1 MASMNAQAAMRRCV
15 TMDTYYMTRTRTSLI
30 RRFGIVLGLAALGAG
45 GAASGE
51 DLLQIY
57 REAQKSDPAIAAA
70 RSQWEATQERV
81 PQARSALLPSVSAQA
96 QANINSYD
104 QNVNTNPTTHFSANY
119 NQGSLTFSASQP
131 LYRPQYV
138 VALDQAKEQV
148 TQSDFSLGIAQQDLI
163 IRTSVAYFD
172 VLLAEFNVELAGQQK
187 IAVAEQLA
195 QAKRNFEVGTA
206 TITDT
211 NEAQAKYD
219 QIIATEIQARNDLD
233 RRRTALMAIIGRMPN
248 GLKRVG
254 RGFEP
259 TLPSPNSIDYW
270 VDRALKDNLSVRFSQ
285 SNYDIATLEVDRAR
299 AGHYPTLDLVASAV
313 QQTSNGSTQTDFGGN
328 YRTALFGVVLN
339 VPIYTGGFVN
349 SRVRESI
356 SLQDRSRADLESAKR
371 SAVSNAQDGF
381 SGVNSA
387 AAGVKAFEQ
396 AVASAEVA
404 LQSNILGQEVG
415 IRTNLD
421 VLNVQQNVFSARRDL
436 ANAYF
441 QYLLA
446 VLRLKSAIGSL
457 NETDLEDL
465 NRRLNG

>member
-1 MASMNAQAAMRRCV
+1 MRKPRPSFLAIAACAV
-15 TMDTYYMTRTRTSLI
+15 
-30 RRFGIVLGLAALGAG
+30 VLCTG

-51 DLLQIY
+51 DLLQVY
-57 REAQKSDPAIAAA
+57 REAQKNDPTIAAA

-81 PQARSALLPSVSAQA
+81 PQARSALLPQLSASG

-104 QNVNTNPTTHFSANY
+104 ATINSSPKNNFSANY
-119 NQGSLTFSASQP
+119 GQGNLTFSASQP

-138 VALDQAKEQV
+138 VALDQAREQV
-148 TQSDFSLGIAQQDLI
+148 SQSDYTFAISQQDLI

-172 VLLAEFNVELAGQQK
+172 VLLAEFNIELAEQQK
-187 IAVAEQLA
+187 KAVAEQLA

-219 QIIATEIQARNDLD
+219 SIVATEIQARNDLD
-233 RRRTALMAIIGRMPN
+233 RRRTALMAIIGRLPKS
-248 GLKRVG
+248 LKRIG
-254 RGFEP
+254 RGFDAA
-259 TLPSPNSIDYW
+259 LPDPNNPDYW
-270 VDRALKDNLSVRFSQ
+270 VDRALKENLSVRFSQ
-285 SNYDIATLEVDRAR
+285 SNYEIASLEVDRAR
-299 AGHYPTLDLVASAV
+299 AGHYPTLDLVASAGA
-313 QQTSNGSTQTDFGGN
+313 QASSGSSSSDFSAN
-328 YRTALFGVVLN
+328 SRSALLGVVLN

-349 SRVRESI
+349 SRVRETI
-356 SLQDRSRADLESAKR
+356 SLQDKARADLEVAKR
-371 SAVSNAQDGF
+371 AAVTNAQDGY

-387 AAGVKAFEQ
+387 AAAVKAFEQ

-421 VLNVQQNVFSARRDL
+421 VLNVQQNVFSTRRDL

-441 QYLLA
+441 QYMIA
-446 VLRLKSAIGSL
+446 VLRLKASVGSL
-457 NETDLEDL
+457 TEQDVEAI

>member
-1 MASMNAQAAMRRCV
+1 M
-15 TMDTYYMTRTRTSLI
+15 TGTRTLPLRAS
-30 RRFGIVLGLAALGAG
+30 AALVAG
-45 GAASGE
+45 LVALFAFGAASAE

-57 REAQKSDPAIAAA
+57 REAQKSDPTIAAA

-81 PQARSALLPSVSAQA
+81 PQARSTLLPVISAQG
-96 QANINSYD
+96 QGNINSYD
-104 QNVNTNPTTHFSANY
+104 QTITSQPKVHFSANY
-119 NQGSLTFSASQP
+119 NQGFLVFQASQP
-131 LYRPQYV
+131 LYRPQNLIG
-138 VALDQAKEQV
+138 LDQAKEQV
-148 TQSDFSLGIAQQDLI
+148 TQSDFTLAISQQDLI
-163 IRTSVAYFD
+163 LRTAVAYFD
-172 VLLAEFNVELAGQQK
+172 VLLAEYNVELAEQQK

-219 QIIATEIQARNDLD
+219 SIIATEIQARNDLD
-233 RRRTALMAIIGRMPN
+233 RRRTALTAIIGRVPRN
-248 GLKRVG
+248 LKRVG

-259 TLPSPNSIDYW
+259 ELPSPNNVDFW

-285 SNYDIATLEVDRAR
+285 SNYEIAALEVDRAR
-299 AGHYPTLDLVASAV
+299 AGHLPTLDLVASA
-313 QQTSNGSTQTDFGGN
+313 QQQASTGSQTTDFSGN
-328 YRTALFGVVLN
+328 TRSALLGVVLN

-349 SRVRESI
+349 SRVRETI
-356 SLQDRSRADLESAKR
+356 SLQDKARADLEFAKR

-387 AAGVKAFEQ
+387 AAAVKAFEQ

-421 VLNVQQNVFSARRDL
+421 VLNVQQNVFSTRRDL

-446 VLRLKSAIGSL
+446 VLRLRSAIGALS
-457 NETDLEDL
+457 EQDLEEL

>member
-1 MASMNAQAAMRRCV
+1 MRKPRPSFLAIAVCAA
-15 TMDTYYMTRTRTSLI
+15 
-30 RRFGIVLGLAALGAG
+30 VLCTG

-51 DLLQIY
+51 DLLQVY

-81 PQARSALLPSVSAQA
+81 PQARSALLPQLSASG
-96 QANINSYD
+96 QANINNYD
-104 QNVNTNPTTHFSANY
+104 ATIDSRPKNSFSANY
-119 NQGSLTFSASQP
+119 SQGNLTFSASQP

-138 VALDQAKEQV
+138 VALDQAREQV
-148 TQSDFSLGIAQQDLI
+148 SQSDYTFAISQQDLI

-172 VLLAEFNVELAGQQK
+172 VLLAEFNVELAEQQK
-187 IAVAEQLA
+187 KAVAEQLA

-219 QIIATEIQARNDLD
+219 QIVATEIQARNDLD
-233 RRRTALMAIIGRMPN
+233 RRRTALMAIIGRLPKT
-248 GLKRVG
+248 LKRIG
-254 RGFEP
+254 RGFDAA
-259 TLPSPNSIDYW
+259 LPDPNNPDYW
-270 VDRALKDNLSVRFSQ
+270 VDRALKENLSVRFSQ
-285 SNYDIATLEVDRAR
+285 SNYEIASLEVDRAR
-299 AGHYPTLDLVASAV
+299 AGHYPTLDLVASAGA
-313 QQTSNGSTQTDFGGN
+313 QASTGSASSDFSAN
-328 YRTALFGVVLN
+328 SRTALLGVVLN

-349 SRVRESI
+349 SRVRETI
-356 SLQDRSRADLESAKR
+356 SLQDKARADLETAKR
-371 SAVSNAQDGF
+371 SAVTNAQDGF

-387 AAGVKAFEQ
+387 AAAVKAFEQ

-421 VLNVQQNVFSARRDL
+421 VLNVQQNVFSTRRDL

-441 QYLLA
+441 QYMLA
-446 VLRLKSAIGSL
+446 VLRLKASVGSL
-457 NETDLEDL
+457 TEQDVEAI

>member
-1 MASMNAQAAMRRCV
+1 
-15 TMDTYYMTRTRTSLI
+15 MTRMRPFRS
-30 RRFGIVLGLAALGAG
+30 LAATAALTVVALAG
-45 GAASGE
+45 SAHAE

-57 REAQKSDPAIAAA
+57 REAQKQDPAIASA
-70 RSQWEATQERV
+70 RSLWEATQERV
-81 PQARSALLPSVSAQA
+81 PQARSALLPAVSAQG
-96 QANINSYD
+96 QANVNSYD
-104 QNVNTNPTTHFSANY
+104 STIKSNPQIHFSQNY
-119 NQGSLTFSASQP
+119 NYGALTFSASQP
-131 LYRPQYV
+131 LYRPQNV

-163 IRTSVAYFD
+163 VRTAVAYFD
-172 VLLAEFNVELAGQQK
+172 VLLAEFNVELAAQQK
-187 IAVAEQLA
+187 LAVAEQLA

-219 QIIATEIQARNDLD
+219 QIIATEIQANNDLD
-233 RRRTALMAIIGRMPN
+233 RRRTALMAIIGRMPKS
-248 GLKRVG
+248 LKRIA

-259 TLPSPNSIDYW
+259 NLPSPNNPDYW
-270 VDRALKDNLSVRFSQ
+270 VDLALKQNLSVRFAQ
-285 SNYDIATLEVDRAR
+285 SNFEIASLEVDRAR
-299 AGHYPTLDLVASAV
+299 AGHLPTLDLVANAT
-313 QQTSNGSTQTDFGGN
+313 QANGSGSVTTDFTGQT
-328 YRTALFGVVLN
+328 RTALFGVVLN

-349 SRVRESI
+349 SRVRETI
-356 SLQDRSRADLESAKR
+356 SLQDRSRADLEQAKR
-371 SAVSNAQDGF
+371 TAVTNAQDGF

-387 AAGVKAFEQ
+387 VAGVKAFEQ

-421 VLNVQQNVFSARRDL
+421 VLNVQQNVFSTRRDL

-446 VLRLKSAIGSL
+446 VLRLKASIGAL
-457 NETDLEDL
+457 NEQDLEDI

>member
-1 MASMNAQAAMRRCV
+1 MKKWLRTCALALACVASLAQA
-15 TMDTYYMTRTRTSLI
+15 
-30 RRFGIVLGLAALGAG
+30 
-45 GAASGE
+45 E

-57 REAQKSDPAIAAA
+57 REAQKQDPAIAAA

-81 PQARSALLPSVSAQA
+81 PQARAGLLPQVSAQG
-96 QANINSYD
+96 QANANYYD
-104 QNVNTNPTTHFSANY
+104 AQFNTNPKSTVSQNY
-119 NQGSLTFSASQP
+119 GFGSLVFSASQP
-131 LYRPQYV
+131 LYRPQNV
-138 VALDQAKEQV
+138 VVLEQAREQV
-148 TQSDFSLGIAQQDLI
+148 TQSDFTLGIAQQDLI
-163 IRTSVAYFD
+163 IRTTVAYFD
-172 VLLAEFNVELAGQQK
+172 VLLAEFNVELAEQQK
-187 IAVAEQLA
+187 IAVSEQLA

-233 RRRTALMAIIGRMPN
+233 RRRSALAAIIGKAPRN
-248 GLKRVG
+248 LKRIG
-254 RGFEP
+254 RGFDP
-259 TLPSPNSIDYW
+259 PLPDPNNLDYW
-270 VDRALKDNLSVRFSQ
+270 VARALRENLNVLFAQ
-285 SNYDIATLEVDRAR
+285 SNYEIASLEVDRAR
-299 AGHYPTLDLVASAV
+299 AGHLPTLDLVASASALTNSGTTV
-313 QQTSNGSTQTDFGGN
+313 GDIGGN
-328 YRTALFGVVLN
+328 SRSGLLGIVVN

-349 SRVRESI
+349 SRVRETI
-356 SLQDRSRADLESAKR
+356 SLQDRARADLESAKR
-371 SAVSNAQDGF
+371 AAVSNAQDGF

-421 VLNVQQNVFSARRDL
+421 VLNVQQNVYSTRRDL

-441 QYLLA
+441 QYMIA
-446 VLRLKSAIGSL
+446 VLRLKSSVGNL
-457 NETDLEDL
+457 TEQDLEEL

>member
-1 MASMNAQAAMRRCV
+1 MI
-15 TMDTYYMTRTRTSLI
+15 RTRSFNPG
-30 RRFGIVLGLAALGAG
+30 RLAAVIGLSALCCAG
-45 GAASGE
+45 VASGE
-51 DLLQIY
+51 DLLQIF

-81 PQARSALLPSVSAQA
+81 PQARSALLPQLSAQG

-104 QNVNTNPTTHFSANY
+104 ATINTNPKNHFSANY
-119 NQGSLTFSASQP
+119 NQGALTFSASQP
-131 LYRPQYV
+131 LYRPQNV
-138 VALDQAKEQV
+138 VALDQARAQV
-148 TQSDFSLGIAQQDLI
+148 SQSDYTLAIAQQDLI

-172 VLLAEFNVELAGQQK
+172 VLLAEFNVELAQQQK

-219 QIIATEIQARNDLD
+219 SIIATEIQANNDLD
-233 RRRTALMAIIGRMPN
+233 RRRTALSAIIGRVPKN
-248 GLKRVG
+248 LKRIG

-259 TLPSPNSIDYW
+259 VLPDPNNVDYW
-270 VDRALKDNLSVRFSQ
+270 VDRALRENLSVRFSQ
-285 SNYDIATLEVDRAR
+285 SNFDIATLEVDRAK
-299 AGHYPTLDLVASAV
+299 AGHYPTLDLVASAGT
-313 QQTSNGSTQTDFGGN
+313 QGSTGSTQSDFSSN
-328 YRTALFGVVLN
+328 SRSTLLGVVLN
-339 VPIYTGGFVN
+339 VPIYQGGFVN
-349 SRVRESI
+349 SRVRETI
-356 SLQDRSRADLESAKR
+356 SLQDRSRSDLEGAKR
-371 SAVSNAQDGF
+371 TAASNAQDGF

-421 VLNVQQNVFSARRDL
+421 VLNVQQNVFSTRRDL

-446 VLRLKSAIGSL
+446 VLRLKASVGALTEQAVEEI
-457 NETDLEDL
+457 

>member
-1 MASMNAQAAMRRCV
+1 MRKPRPSFLAIAACAV
-15 TMDTYYMTRTRTSLI
+15 
-30 RRFGIVLGLAALGAG
+30 VLCTG

-51 DLLQIY
+51 DLLQVY
-57 REAQKSDPAIAAA
+57 REAQKNDPTIAAA

-81 PQARSALLPSVSAQA
+81 PQARSALLPQLSASG
-96 QANINSYD
+96 QANINNYD
-104 QNVNTNPTTHFSANY
+104 ATINSRPKNSFSANY
-119 NQGSLTFSASQP
+119 SQGNLTFSASQP

-138 VALDQAKEQV
+138 VALDQAREQV
-148 TQSDFSLGIAQQDLI
+148 SQSDYTFAISQQDLI

-172 VLLAEFNVELAGQQK
+172 VLLAEFNVELAEQQK
-187 IAVAEQLA
+187 KAVAEQLA

-219 QIIATEIQARNDLD
+219 SIIATEIQARNDLD
-233 RRRTALMAIIGRMPN
+233 RRRTALMAIIGRLPKS
-248 GLKRVG
+248 LKRIG
-254 RGFEP
+254 RGFDAALPEP
-259 TLPSPNSIDYW
+259 NNPDYW
-270 VDRALKDNLSVRFSQ
+270 VDRALKENLSLRFSQ
-285 SNYDIATLEVDRAR
+285 SNYEIASLEVDRAR
-299 AGHYPTLDLVASAV
+299 AGHYPTLDLVASAGA
-313 QQTSNGSTQTDFGGN
+313 QGSTGSTASDFSSNSRLAVLG
-328 YRTALFGVVLN
+328 LVLN

-349 SRVRESI
+349 SRVRETI
-356 SLQDRSRADLESAKR
+356 SLQDKARADLEVAKR
-371 SAVSNAQDGF
+371 SAVTNAQDGF

-387 AAGVKAFEQ
+387 AAAVKAFEQ

-421 VLNVQQNVFSARRDL
+421 VLNVQQNVFSTRRDL

-441 QYLLA
+441 QYMIA
-446 VLRLKSAIGSL
+446 VLRLKASVGSL
-457 NETDLEDL
+457 TEQDVEAI

>member
-1 MASMNAQAAMRRCV
+1 MKTWLRTAA
-15 TMDTYYMTRTRTSLI
+15 
-30 RRFGIVLGLAALGAG
+30 FAALACLAT
-45 GAASGE
+45 AAHAE

-57 REAQKSDPAIAAA
+57 REAQKQDPLIAAA

-81 PQARSALLPSVSAQA
+81 PQARAGLLPSLSAQG
-96 QANINSYD
+96 QANVNYYD
-104 QNVNTNPTTHFSANY
+104 AQFNTDPKAKVSQNYGF
-119 NQGSLTFSASQP
+119 GSLVFSASQP
-131 LYRPQYV
+131 LYRPQNV
-138 VALDQAKEQV
+138 VVLDQAREIV
-148 TQSDFSLGIAQQDLI
+148 TQSDFTLGIAQQDLI
-163 IRTSVAYFD
+163 IRTAVAYFD
-172 VLLAEFNVELAGQQK
+172 VLLAEFNVELAEQQK
-187 IAVAEQLA
+187 IAVSEQLA

-233 RRRTALMAIIGRMPN
+233 RRRTALSAIIGKTP
-248 GLKRVG
+248 GPLKRMG

-259 TLPSPNSIDYW
+259 LLPEPNNVDYW
-270 VDRALKDNLSVRFSQ
+270 VQRALKENLNVRFAQ
-285 SNYDIATLEVDRAR
+285 SNFEIASLEVDRAR
-299 AGHYPTLDLVASAV
+299 AGHLPTLDLVASASALTNSGS
-313 QQTSNGSTQTDFGGN
+313 QTVDFGGN
-328 YRTALFGVVLN
+328 SRSGLLGIVVN

-349 SRVRESI
+349 SRVRETI
-356 SLQDRSRADLESAKR
+356 SLQDRARADLEAAKR
-371 SAVSNAQDGF
+371 LAVTNAQDGF

-421 VLNVQQNVFSARRDL
+421 VLNVQQNVYSTRRDL

-441 QYLLA
+441 QYMLA
-446 VLRLKSAIGSL
+446 VLRLKSAVGSL
-457 NETDLEDL
+457 TEQDLEEL

>member
-1 MASMNAQAAMRRCV
+1 MRKPRPSFLAIAACAV
-15 TMDTYYMTRTRTSLI
+15 
-30 RRFGIVLGLAALGAG
+30 VLCTG

-51 DLLQIY
+51 DLLQVY
-57 REAQKSDPAIAAA
+57 REAQKSDPTIAAA

-81 PQARSALLPSVSAQA
+81 PQARSALLPQLAAQG
-96 QANINSYD
+96 QANINNYD
-104 QNVNTNPTTHFSANY
+104 ATIDSRPKNSFSANFS
-119 NQGSLTFSASQP
+119 QGNLTFSASQP

-148 TQSDFSLGIAQQDLI
+148 SQSDYTFAISQQDLI

-172 VLLAEFNVELAGQQK
+172 VLLAEFNIELAEQQK
-187 IAVAEQLA
+187 KAVAEQLA

-219 QIIATEIQARNDLD
+219 SIVATEIQARNDLD
-233 RRRTALMAIIGRMPN
+233 RRRTALMAIIGRLPKS
-248 GLKRVG
+248 LKRIG
-254 RGFEP
+254 RGFDAALPEP
-259 TLPSPNSIDYW
+259 NNPDYW
-270 VDRALKDNLSVRFSQ
+270 VDRALKENLSVRFSQ
-285 SNYDIATLEVDRAR
+285 SNYEIASLEVDRAR
-299 AGHYPTLDLVASAV
+299 AGHYPTLDLVASAGA
-313 QQTSNGSTQTDFGGN
+313 QASTGSTASDFSSN
-328 YRTALFGVVLN
+328 SRSALLGVVLN

-349 SRVRESI
+349 SRVRETI
-356 SLQDRSRADLESAKR
+356 SLQDKSRADLEVAKR
-371 SAVSNAQDGF
+371 AAVTNAQDGF

-387 AAGVKAFEQ
+387 SAAVKAFEQ

-421 VLNVQQNVFSARRDL
+421 VLNVQQNVFSTRRDL

-441 QYLLA
+441 QYLIA
-446 VLRLKSAIGSL
+446 VLRLKASVGSL
-457 NETDLEDL
+457 TEQDVENI

>member
-1 MASMNAQAAMRRCV
+1 MRKPRPSFLAIAAYAV
-15 TMDTYYMTRTRTSLI
+15 
-30 RRFGIVLGLAALGAG
+30 VLCTG

-51 DLLQIY
+51 DLLQVY
-57 REAQKSDPAIAAA
+57 REAQKNDPTIAAA

-81 PQARSALLPSVSAQA
+81 PQARSALLPQLSASG
-96 QANINSYD
+96 QANFNSYD
-104 QNVNTNPTTHFSANY
+104 ATINSSPKNNFSANY
-119 NQGSLTFSASQP
+119 GQGNLTFSASQP

-138 VALDQAKEQV
+138 VALDQAREQV
-148 TQSDFSLGIAQQDLI
+148 SQSDYTFAISQQDLI

-172 VLLAEFNVELAGQQK
+172 VLLAEFNVELAEQQK
-187 IAVAEQLA
+187 KAVAEQLA

-219 QIIATEIQARNDLD
+219 SIIATEIQARNDLD
-233 RRRTALMAIIGRMPN
+233 RRRTALMAIIGRLPKS
-248 GLKRVG
+248 LKRIG
-254 RGFEP
+254 RGFDAALPEP
-259 TLPSPNSIDYW
+259 NNPDYW
-270 VDRALKDNLSVRFSQ
+270 VDRALKENLSVRFSQ
-285 SNYDIATLEVDRAR
+285 SNYEIASLEVDRAR
-299 AGHYPTLDLVASAV
+299 AGHYPTLDLVASAGA
-313 QQTSNGSTQTDFGGN
+313 QASSGSSSSDFSAN
-328 YRTALFGVVLN
+328 SRSALLGVVLN

-349 SRVRESI
+349 SRVRETI
-356 SLQDRSRADLESAKR
+356 SLQDKARADLEVAKR
-371 SAVSNAQDGF
+371 AAVTNAQDGY

-387 AAGVKAFEQ
+387 AAAVKAFEQ

-421 VLNVQQNVFSARRDL
+421 VLNVQQNVFSTRRDL

-441 QYLLA
+441 QYMIA
-446 VLRLKSAIGSL
+446 VLRLKASVGSL
-457 NETDLEDL
+457 TEQDVEAI

>member
-1 MASMNAQAAMRRCV
+1 MKTWLRAAA
-15 TMDTYYMTRTRTSLI
+15 
-30 RRFGIVLGLAALGAG
+30 LAALACL
-45 GAASGE
+45 AAAAHAE
-51 DLLQIY
+51 DLLQVY
-57 REAQKSDPAIAAA
+57 REAQKQDPTIAAA

-81 PQARSALLPSVSAQA
+81 PQARAGLLPSVSAQG
-96 QANINSYD
+96 QANLNYYD
-104 QNVNTNPTTHFSANY
+104 AQFNTNPKTTVSQNY
-119 NQGSLTFSASQP
+119 GFGSLVFSASQP
-131 LYRPQYV
+131 LYRPQNV
-138 VALDQAKEQV
+138 VVLDQAREIV
-148 TQSDFSLGIAQQDLI
+148 TQSDFTLGIAQQDLI
-163 IRTSVAYFD
+163 IRTAVAYFD
-172 VLLAEFNVELAGQQK
+172 VLLAEFNVELAEQQK
-187 IAVAEQLA
+187 IAVSEQLA

-233 RRRTALMAIIGRMPN
+233 RRRTALAAIIGKTPAT
-248 GLKRVG
+248 LKRIG
-254 RGFEP
+254 RGFDPPLPEP
-259 TLPSPNSIDYW
+259 NNLDYW
-270 VDRALKDNLSVRFSQ
+270 VQRALRENLNVRFAQ
-285 SNYDIATLEVDRAR
+285 SNFEIASLEVDRAR
-299 AGHYPTLDLVASAV
+299 AAHLPTLDLVASAS
-313 QQTSNGSTQTDFGGN
+313 TLSNSGSTTGDIGGN
-328 YRTALFGVVLN
+328 SRSGLLGIVVN

-349 SRVRESI
+349 SRVRETI
-356 SLQDRSRADLESAKR
+356 SLQDRARADLESAKR
-371 SAVSNAQDGF
+371 LAVTNAQDGF

-421 VLNVQQNVFSARRDL
+421 VLNVQQNVYSTRRDL

-441 QYLLA
+441 QYMLA

-457 NETDLEDL
+457 TERDLEDL

>member
-1 MASMNAQAAMRRCV
+1 MRQA
-15 TMDTYYMTRTRTSLI
+15 TLRTT
-30 RRFGIVLGLAALGAG
+30 VLTLTLAALF
-45 GAASGE
+45 AAPQLRAE

-57 REAQKSDPAIAAA
+57 REAQQNDPTLAAA
-70 RSQWEATQERV
+70 RASWAATQELV
-81 PQARSALLPSVSAQA
+81 PQARSALLPTVNGAASANLNNFSETIRTDPQTDISNRTFRLGSLSVSAA
-96 QANINSYD
+96 
-104 QNVNTNPTTHFSANY
+104 
-119 NQGSLTFSASQP
+119 QP
-131 LYRPQYV
+131 LYR
-138 VALDQAKEQV
+138 VANKVAYDQAKQQV
-148 TQSDFSLGIAQQDLI
+148 AQADYTLSSAQQDLI
-163 IRTSVAYFD
+163 LRVAQAYFD
-172 VLLAEFNVELAGQQK
+172 VLLAEFNVELAESQK
-187 IAVAEQLA
+187 TAVSEQLA

-233 RRRTALMAIIGRMPN
+233 RRRTALTAIIGRAPGN
-248 GLKRVG
+248 LKRVG

-259 TLPSPNSIDYW
+259 TLPDPNNVDYW
-270 VDRALKDNLSVRFSQ
+270 VDRALRENLSVRFAI
-285 SNYDIATLEVDRAR
+285 SNYEIAALEVDRAR
-299 AGHYPTLDLVASAV
+299 AGHLPTVDAVASAGAV
-313 QQTSNGSTQTDFGGN
+313 ANSGSTTTDFGGN
-328 YRTALFGVVLN
+328 TRSGLFGIVVN

-349 SRVRESI
+349 SRVREAI
-356 SLQDRSRADLESAKR
+356 SLQDRSRADLEFAKR
-371 SAVSNAQDGF
+371 AAVTNAQDGF

-421 VLNVQQNVFSARRDL
+421 VLNVQQNVYSTRRDL

-441 QYLLA
+441 TYLLA
-446 VLRLKSAIGSL
+446 VLRLKSAVGSL
-457 NETDLEDL
+457 NEQDLQDI

>member
-1 MASMNAQAAMRRCV
+1 MK
-15 TMDTYYMTRTRTSLI
+15 RTRSGFSRCLALAGLLAAT
-30 RRFGIVLGLAALGAG
+30 FGAGIV
-45 GAASGE
+45 SGE

-70 RSQWEATQERV
+70 RSLWEATQERV
-81 PQARSALLPSVSAQA
+81 PQARSALLPALSAQG
-96 QANINSYD
+96 QANINSSD
-104 QNVNTNPTTHFSANY
+104 ATVNSNPRSNASSNY
-119 NQGSLTFSASQP
+119 SLGNLTFSASQP
-131 LYRPQYV
+131 LYRPQFV

-148 TQSDFSLGIAQQDLI
+148 TQSDYTLGIAQQDLI
-163 IRTSVAYFD
+163 IRTAVAYFD
-172 VLLAEFNVELAGQQK
+172 VLLAEYNVELAEQQK

-219 QIIATEIQARNDLD
+219 SIIATEIQARNDLD
-233 RRRTALMAIIGRMPN
+233 RRRTALSAIIGRSPKS
-248 GLKRVG
+248 LKRVG
-254 RGFEP
+254 GGFDP
-259 TLPSPNSIDYW
+259 ALPDPNNIDYW
-270 VDRALKDNLSVRFSQ
+270 VDKALKENLSVRFAQ

-299 AGHYPTLDLVASAV
+299 AGHYPTLDLVASAGA
-313 QQTSNGSTQTDFGGN
+313 QASTGSSSLDASGN
-328 YRTALFGVVLN
+328 SRSALFGVVLN

-349 SRVRESI
+349 SRVRETI
-356 SLQDRSRADLESAKR
+356 SLQDRSRADLESAR
-371 SAVSNAQDGF
+371 RFAATNAQDGF

-387 AAGVKAFEQ
+387 AAAVKAFEQ

-441 QYLLA
+441 QYLIA
-446 VLRLKSAIGSL
+446 VLRLKSSVGSL
-457 NETDLEDL
+457 NEQDLEAL

>member
-1 MASMNAQAAMRRCV
+1 MKTWLRPAAFVAIAS
-15 TMDTYYMTRTRTSLI
+15 
-30 RRFGIVLGLAALGAG
+30 LAA
-45 GAASGE
+45 AAHAE
-51 DLLQIY
+51 DLLQVY
-57 REAQKSDPAIAAA
+57 REAQKQDPAIAAA

-81 PQARSALLPSVSAQA
+81 PQARAGLLPSVSAQG
-96 QANINSYD
+96 QANVNYYD
-104 QNVNTNPTTHFSANY
+104 AQFSTNPKTTVSQNY
-119 NQGSLTFSASQP
+119 GFGSLVFSASQP
-131 LYRPQYV
+131 LYRPQNV
-138 VALDQAKEQV
+138 VVLDQAREIV
-148 TQSDFSLGIAQQDLI
+148 TQSDFTLGIAQQDLI

-172 VLLAEFNVELAGQQK
+172 VLLAEFNVELAEQQK
-187 IAVAEQLA
+187 IAVSEQLA

-233 RRRTALMAIIGRMPN
+233 RRRTALAAIIGKTPAS
-248 GLKRVG
+248 LKRIG
-254 RGFEP
+254 RGFDP
-259 TLPSPNSIDYW
+259 PLPQPNNLDYW
-270 VDRALKDNLSVRFSQ
+270 VARALKENLTVRFAQ
-285 SNYDIATLEVDRAR
+285 SNFEIASLEVDRAR
-299 AGHYPTLDLVASAV
+299 AGHLPTLDLVASASAL
-313 QQTSNGSTQTDFGGN
+313 TNSGSTTGDIGGN
-328 YRTALFGVVLN
+328 SRSGLFGIVVN

-349 SRVRESI
+349 SRVRETI
-356 SLQDRSRADLESAKR
+356 SLQDRSRADLEAAKR
-371 SAVSNAQDGF
+371 LAVTNAQDGF

-421 VLNVQQNVFSARRDL
+421 VLNVQQNVYSTRRDL

-441 QYLLA
+441 QYMLA
-446 VLRLKSAIGSL
+446 VLRLKSAIGNL
-457 NETDLEDL
+457 TEQDLEDL

>member
-1 MASMNAQAAMRRCV
+1 MKTWLRSAAVLSMICAAACV
-15 TMDTYYMTRTRTSLI
+15 HAD
-30 RRFGIVLGLAALGAG
+30 
-45 GAASGE
+45 
-51 DLLQIY
+51 DLVQVY
-57 REAQKSDPAIAAA
+57 REAQKQDPTIAAA

-81 PQARSALLPSVSAQA
+81 PQARAGLLPQVAAQG
-96 QANINSYD
+96 QANLNYYEAQFGTTPKTNVS
-104 QNVNTNPTTHFSANY
+104 QNYGF
-119 NQGSLTFSASQP
+119 GSLVFSASQP
-131 LYRPQYV
+131 LYRPQNV
-138 VALDQAKEQV
+138 VVLDQAREQV
-148 TQSDFSLGIAQQDLI
+148 TQSDFSLGLAQQDLI
-163 IRTSVAYFD
+163 IRTTVAYFD
-172 VLLAEFNVELAGQQK
+172 VLLAEFNVELAEQQK
-187 IAVAEQLA
+187 IAVSEQLA

-233 RRRTALMAIIGRMPN
+233 RRRTALAAIIGRTPQS
-248 GLKRVG
+248 LRRIG

-259 TLPSPNSIDYW
+259 ALPEPNNLDYW
-270 VDRALKDNLSVRFSQ
+270 VARALRDNLNVRFAQ
-285 SNYDIATLEVDRAR
+285 SNFEIASLEVDRAR
-299 AGHYPTLDLVASAV
+299 AGHLPTLDLVASASAL
-313 QQTSNGSTQTDFGGN
+313 SNSGSATADIGGN
-328 YRTALFGVVLN
+328 SRAGLLGIVVN

-349 SRVRESI
+349 SRVRETI
-356 SLQDRSRADLESAKR
+356 SLQDRARSDLEVAKR
-371 SAVSNAQDGF
+371 SAVTNAQDGF

-421 VLNVQQNVFSARRDL
+421 VLNVQQNVYSTRRDL

-441 QYLLA
+441 QYMIA
-446 VLRLKSAIGSL
+446 MLRLKSAIGNL
-457 NETDLEDL
+457 TEQDLEDL

>member
-1 MASMNAQAAMRRCV
+1 MI
-15 TMDTYYMTRTRTSLI
+15 RTRFCWSRCLFLI
-30 RRFGIVLGLAALGAG
+30 AALAGVAGAG
-45 GAASGE
+45 SASAE

-81 PQARSALLPSVSAQA
+81 PQARAGLLPSVSLQG
-96 QANINSYD
+96 QANLNQYD
-104 QNVNTNPTTHFSANY
+104 ASIHTTPRTEISRDYWLGAA
-119 NQGSLTFSASQP
+119 TFSASQP
-131 LYRPQYV
+131 LYRPQNV
-138 VALDQAKEQV
+138 IALGQAKEQV
-148 TQSDFSLGIAQQDLI
+148 TQSDFTLGIAQQDLI
-163 IRTSVAYFD
+163 IRTAVAYFD
-172 VLLAEFNVELAGQQK
+172 VLLAEYNIELAQQQK

-219 QIIATEIQARNDLD
+219 SIVATEIQAQNDLD
-233 RRRTALMAIIGRMPN
+233 RRRTALMAIIGHLPKN
-248 GLKRVG
+248 LKRVG
-254 RGFEP
+254 AGFQPGLPEP
-259 TLPSPNSIDYW
+259 NNIDYW
-270 VDRALKDNLSVRFSQ
+270 VDRAIRDNLSVRFSQ
-285 SNYDIATLEVDRAR
+285 SNYDIATLEVDRAK
-299 AGHYPTLDLVASAV
+299 AGHYPTLDLVASYQT
-313 QQTSNGSTQTDFGGN
+313 QQSNGSTSIN
-328 YRTALFGVVLN
+328 ALNDSRLGQLGLLLN

-349 SRVRESI
+349 SRVRETI
-356 SLQDRSRADLESAKR
+356 SLQDKSRADLEAAKR
-371 SAVSNAQDGF
+371 FAVSNAQDGF

-421 VLNVQQNVFSARRDL
+421 VLNVQQNVFSTRRDL

-446 VLRLKSAIGSL
+446 VLRLKAAVGTL
-457 NETDLEDL
+457 NEVDLEDL

>member
-1 MASMNAQAAMRRCV
+1 MKNW
-15 TMDTYYMTRTRTSLI
+15 LP
-30 RRFGIVLGLAALGAG
+30 RFRSAALLALSCM
-45 GAASGE
+45 AAPLHAE
-51 DLLQIY
+51 DLLQVY
-57 REAQKSDPAIAAA
+57 REAQKQDPSIAAA

-81 PQARSALLPSVSAQA
+81 PQARAGLLPQVSAQG
-96 QANINSYD
+96 QANLNYYEAQFGTTPKTNVS
-104 QNVNTNPTTHFSANY
+104 QNYGF
-119 NQGSLTFSASQP
+119 GSLVFSASQP
-131 LYRPQYV
+131 LYRPQNV
-138 VALDQAKEQV
+138 VVLDQAREQV
-148 TQSDFSLGIAQQDLI
+148 TQSDFSLGLAQQDLI
-163 IRTSVAYFD
+163 IRTTVAYFD
-172 VLLAEFNVELAGQQK
+172 VLLAEFNVELAEQQK
-187 IAVAEQLA
+187 IAVSEQLA

-233 RRRTALMAIIGRMPN
+233 RRRTALAAIIGRTPQS
-248 GLKRVG
+248 LRRIG

-259 TLPSPNSIDYW
+259 GLPEPNNLDYW
-270 VDRALKDNLSVRFSQ
+270 VARALRENLNVRFAQ
-285 SNYDIATLEVDRAR
+285 SNFEIASLEVDRAR
-299 AGHYPTLDLVASAV
+299 AGHLPTLDLVASASAL
-313 QQTSNGSTQTDFGGN
+313 TNSGSATADIGGN
-328 YRTALFGVVLN
+328 SRAGLLGIVVN

-349 SRVRESI
+349 SRVRETI
-356 SLQDRSRADLESAKR
+356 SLQDRARADLEVAKR
-371 SAVSNAQDGF
+371 TAVTNAQDGF

-421 VLNVQQNVFSARRDL
+421 VLNVQQNVYSTRRDL

-441 QYLLA
+441 QYMLA
-446 VLRLKSAIGSL
+446 VLRLKSAIGNL
-457 NETDLEDL
+457 TEQDLEDL